1 MRSQTKRGFGT
12 YWVISPS
19 VQSNFIILLIVKS
32 KVDIALH
39 YFPYN
44 GYSEIVMTAAFFV
57 WITFRTSNHLNW
69 ANWVTINTRQS
80 KAPVFC
86 NLMQTISSFLSQLNQ
101 A

>member
-1 MRSQTKRGFGT
+1 MFWYAKPLNCKRTYCMRSQTKWWFGT

-32 KVDIALH
+32 KVDIA
-39 YFPYN
+39 FPYN
-44 GYSEIVMTAAFFV
+44 GYSEIIMTAAFFI

-80 KAPVFC
+80 
-86 NLMQTISSFLSQLNQ
+86 
-101 A
+101 